1 MRSKERQASADDR
14 TRWGERPLPSRRSV
28 DGRVCL
34 LVTIPGVGDLLGL
47 TIAVCVGDSGRF
59 ASAKKLVGYSGLTP
73 RIAQSGERSRTGKLS
88 KAEPH
93 PPRDPEPVAFRSSTP
108 RIAAEVPR
116 RSGHPRATADA
127 DERAGPRV
135 ASEATRR

>member
-1 MRSKERQASADDR
+1 MLELLHPGSRFLPTSATRSEERQASADDR

-34 LVTIPGVGDLLGL
+34 LVTIPGIGDLLGL
-47 TIAVCVGDSGRF
+47 TIAVCVGDVGRF

-108 RIAAEVPR
+108 RIPPKFHQPPVP
-116 RSGHPRATADA
+116 
-127 DERAGPRV
+127 
-135 ASEATRR
+135 